1 MALKWEHFEKWM
13 GIYLPLNCPLCGGV
27 PFDGGANQFCAEC
40 LKSFRFIRGP
50 VCPSCGGELSG
61 ILEVCPECL
70 AAGRKFPWKRG
81 IAVFKMDGAVKEAIY
96 RFKYREQPELA
107 RALGRLAAGAV
118 RSAGIQ
124 ADLLVPTPLHWIR
137 FLQRGFNQSE
147 LLAQA
152 VGKELGIPTAN
163 LLRRKKW
170 TRQQAKLDREARIK
184 NLDKA
189 FSICGSTNCKGQ
201 CILLI
206 DDVMTTGSTLNA
218 AAQTLLDAGAAEV
231 NIMVLARRQRD

>member
-1 MALKWEHFEKWM
+1 MALKWEHFEKVLGM
-13 GIYLPLNCPLCGGV
+13 YLPLNCPVCGDI

-40 LKSFRFIRGP
+40 LKSFRFIREP
-50 VCPSCGGELSG
+50 ACPSCGGEHNG
-61 ILEVCPECL
+61 ILEVCPDCL

-81 IAVFKMDGAVKEAIY
+81 VAVFRMDGAVKEVIY

-118 RSAGIQ
+118 RSAGLR
-124 ADLLVPTPLHWIR
+124 AELLVPTPLHWVR

-147 LLAQA
+147 LLAKV
-152 VGKELGIPTAN
+152 VGKELGIPAVN
-163 LLRRKKW
+163 LLRRTKW
-170 TRQQAKLDREARIK
+170 TRQQAKLDRDARIR
-184 NLDKA
+184 NLEKA
-189 FSICGSTNCKGQ
+189 FSICGSTNCRGR

-206 DDVMTTGSTLNA
+206 DDVMTTGSTLAA
-218 AAQTLLDAGAAEV
+218 AAQTLLEAGAAEV